1 MCPYCYAFNY
11 ANKGHF
17 FNIHEAYDLIEV
29 MAQELIE
36 GDRDNETYFVYKCK
50 ECSEE
55 RLTYHICKEHMGGA
69 REIYL

>member
-1 MCPYCYAFNY
+1 
-11 ANKGHF
+11 
-17 FNIHEAYDLIEV
+17 